1 MTKHHDNIHKRR
13 WEKINEDPLEDVRRK
28 RIKNR
33 IRQTLSFEEDPVK
46 ATSIFSLSRTYMAA
60 ASLLILVAV
69 CVGLFINF
77 NASSSEQ
84 VMTKYSTTVGE
95 TRSITLPDGS
105 NVWLNAESNLR
116 VQAGYNE
123 QNRRVALE
131 GEAYFEVAPDPD
143 RPFQVQSDD
152 LLTQVLGTRFNIR
165 SYRSDPVRQVTVTE
179 GKVRVKKATKNEG
192 INVEKQSTV
201 DLGVGEQLEIRPSD
215 DRLIKKKVAKADR
228 FTSWRKGILLFEKT
242 TLRQVADE
250 LYRRFGI
257 TMLFADPELTNTR
270 ITGRFDDENWEEIIE
285 MICISTNLGYKT
297 VDSTATIH
305 RTKTEMK
312 GGQ

>member
-1 MTKHHDNIHKRR
+1 
-13 WEKINEDPLEDVRRK
+13 
-28 RIKNR
+28 
-33 IRQTLSFEEDPVK
+33 
-46 ATSIFSLSRTYMAA
+46 MA
-60 ASLLILVAV
+60 
-69 CVGLFINF
+69 
-77 NASSSEQ
+77 
-84 VMTKYSTTVGE
+84 KYSTTVGE
-95 TRSITLPDGS
+95 TLSITLPDGS

-201 DLGVGEQLEIRPSD
+201 DLGVGEQLEIWPSE